1 MRTDWIKDIII
12 AIVAIALFGVMLL
25 ILPKVLPIPIGI
37 SYILAFAVFIA
48 FLAVMALTVIK
59 KQVGV
64 KYIKK
69 PKTAKNKQ

>member
-12 AIVAIALFGVMLL
+12 AIIGIALFGIMLL
-25 ILPKVLPIPIGI
+25 VLPKALPVPIGI

-59 KQVGV
+59 KQVGIR
-64 KYIKK
+64 YIKK
-69 PKTAKNKQ
+69 PKVAKNKQ

>member
-12 AIVAIALFGVMLL
+12 AIIGIALFGIMLL
-25 ILPKVLPIPIGI
+25 VLPKALPVPIGI

-59 KQVGV
+59 KQVGTN
-64 KYIKK
+64 YIKK
-69 PKTAKNKQ
+69 PKVAKNKQ